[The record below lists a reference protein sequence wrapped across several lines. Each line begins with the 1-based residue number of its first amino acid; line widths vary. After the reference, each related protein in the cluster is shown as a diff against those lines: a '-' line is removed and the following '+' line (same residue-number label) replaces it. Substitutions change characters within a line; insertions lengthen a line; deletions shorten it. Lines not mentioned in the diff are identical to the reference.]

1 MPNAA
6 QRCAIWQTSYR
17 TWKCYIF
24 LGWVPPSWVPCSS
37 QSPHNLVAGSE
48 PYPRWNGV
56 SSPAMVIACSRCW
69 RGPEITSS
77 LFFFGL
83 YKQMSGFESA
93 GCLVSVTSPPCLF
106 LAIFTAPKSHDLHSG
121 IKCFFWPT
129 FATSGCSSRNQHKF
143 NDKLCKK
150 PQTVLQRFVPCWAA
164 EPGKFSVMVLSSRM
178 AHRMTAEVRLYHS
191 TCVCVELK
199 HVWYKGIA
207 DMHLEHFTVALP
219 FSQLEVGSRAQVCD
233 KPARPGLGCSSESD
247 VIIAN

>member
-1 MPNAA
+1 MQISKFHHDKKLAKTHVLKFYPDSTLLEIPNAA

-48 PYPRWNGV
+48 PDPRWNGV

-69 RGPEITSS
+69 RGPEIKSS
-77 LFFFGL
+77 LEFFGL

-121 IKCFFWPT
+121 IKCFFLTDVCNKWLL
-129 FATSGCSSRNQHKF
+129 ALGTSTNSTTSSAKSL
-143 NDKLCKK
+143 KLSCKDS
-150 PQTVLQRFVPCWAA
+150 FHA
-164 EPGKFSVMVLSSRM
+164 ELLSL
-178 AHRMTAEVRLYHS
+178 ANFRLWFW
-191 TCVCVELK
+191 V
-199 HVWYKGIA
+199 HVW
-207 DMHLEHFTVALP
+207 LTVWLLRFDCTTAPVSAL
-219 FSQLEVGSRAQVCD
+219 SLNTCDTRA
-233 KPARPGLGCSSESD
+233 
-247 VIIAN
+247 